1 MIRPLGVDP
10 ISIGGAAYPQP
21 WLRTTCGPRA
31 GTGGKA
37 DEMPEIRETPSPNH
51 DARTPGVPIDI
62 LLLHYTGMQSAA
74 EAIARLR
81 DPAAQVSAHYLI
93 DEDGTI
99 HRMVPEDRRAW
110 HAGAS
115 RWQGVTN
122 INARSIG
129 IELVNPGHE
138 WGYRPFPDAQMS
150 ALETLAREV
159 VGRHRIPAGRV
170 LGHSDVAPMRKED
183 PGELFDWARL
193 ARSGLGLWPRPDFM
207 APAGLPALGP
217 GQRGADVLNLQT
229 ALDVIGYWIEGT
241 GLFDPATEAAV
252 TAFQRHFRTARV
264 DGIADAETQGLA
276 FHLAE
281 IGAT

>member
-1 MIRPLGVDP
+1 MLD
-10 ISIGGAAYPQP
+10 
-21 WLRTTCGPRA
+21 
-31 GTGGKA
+31 
-37 DEMPEIRETPSPNH
+37 IREAPSPNH

-81 DPAAQVSAHYLI
+81 DAAAQVSAHYLI
-93 DEDGTI
+93 DEDGTV

-115 RWQGVTN
+115 RWQGESN
-122 INARSIG
+122 INARSVG

-138 WGYRPFPDAQMS
+138 WGYRPFPDLQMT
-150 ALETLAREV
+150 ALEKLARV
-159 VGRHRIPAGRV
+159 IVDRHRIPSSRV
-170 LGHSDVAPMRKED
+170 LGHSDVAPMRKQD
-183 PGELFDWARL
+183 PGELFDWGRL
-193 ARSGLGLWPRPDFM
+193 ARLGLGLWPRADFS
-207 APAGLPALGP
+207 PSDGLPALAP
-217 GQRGADVLNLQT
+217 GQRGGGVFDLQT

-241 GLFDPATEAAV
+241 GLFDPVTEAAV
-252 TAFQRHFRTARV
+252 IAFQRHFRAARV

-281 IGAT
+281 ASAT